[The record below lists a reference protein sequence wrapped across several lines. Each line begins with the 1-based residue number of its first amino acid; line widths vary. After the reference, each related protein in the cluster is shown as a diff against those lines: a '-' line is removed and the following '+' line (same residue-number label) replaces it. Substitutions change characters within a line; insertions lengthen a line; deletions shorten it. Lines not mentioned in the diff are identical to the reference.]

1 MTESNEQPRADDEIA
16 ALRTKY
22 EAVIWKKIAE
32 ATLNPLRRELEI
44 QRWWKEADTSL
55 RLLIAA
61 RREAPYSKRLVT
73 T

>member
-32 ATLNPLRRELEI
+32 ATLNQLRRELEI
-44 QRWWKEADTSL
+44 QR
-55 RLLIAA
+55 
-61 RREAPYSKRLVT
+61 
-73 T
+73 